1 MTPAQAGTHGKLP
14 ILGLLLLAFLA
25 YSPSLGNG
33 FALDDSLARAANQG
47 APNSPIAELHSP
59 VYYFTSDYWAGFGTK
74 SGLYRPTTI
83 YSLALTHFVF
93 GGPLQVEAFA
103 HHLLNVL
110 LNCWAVYLVWWWMLD
125 LGIAV
130 IGAFVTAALFAVH
143 GIHSEVVA
151 TVIGRGELLAFC
163 FGMAGLQAL
172 RRSGSGRVAV
182 WIPLSSVL
190 FFLAFC
196 SKESALAW
204 AALVPCYLA
213 VCGGLRATW
222 LRAAAAVVPAI
233 ALYLL
238 LRHMAVSGAVE
249 PVKYAAN
256 PLGYVGVSERLVIGV
271 GLWGYGLFL
280 CLAPFS
286 LTCLY
291 GPEMG
296 ATVTFGLVVAVA
308 FPAWLAAALWN
319 PARRPG
325 LFLSAAWFFG
335 FGFITSN
342 LPFAIGTVFGERLY
356 FIPSLGVCM
365 LPALLLPRLTPAG
378 RKVLLGACALWAAS
392 SVVVDVQRSFRW
404 KDNETLLTAESE
416 APSGSALLQITAGKF
431 FHVQEYEQP
440 EWRSLFHKKAWE
452 CVRRAK
458 ELDPE
463 YVDVY
468 ATEAGML
475 ERSGKPGEA
484 IEALRKALALRRL
497 PFSGLEANLRKQLGR
512 LLSARKDTLAAGLEE
527 CRRSLALQP
536 TDLELRVYT
545 IDAGNTALP
554 ADALGKLIDD
564 GLTLHPGNVVLLTQ
578 KADYLFRH
586 PARDEASTREV
597 VEILAKVFR
606 ALPRGK
612 VSEPRFVI
620 GRMQY
625 GDGLVAIRELDAARR
640 VYRTVLEMADA
651 PAPIRAKAR
660 SKLRAL
666 GG

>member
-1 MTPAQAGTHGKLP
+1 MTRAEARTHGKLP

-47 APNSPIAELHSP
+47 APNPPIAELHSP
-59 VYYFTSDYWAGFGTK
+59 IYYFTSDYWAGFGTK
-74 SGLYRPTTI
+74 SGLYRPATI
-83 YSLALTHFVF
+83 YSFALTHFVF

-103 HHLLNVL
+103 HHSLNVL
-110 LNCWAVYLVWWWMLD
+110 LHCWAVYLVWWWMLD

-204 AALVPCYLA
+204 SALVPCYLA
-213 VCGGLRATW
+213 VRRGPRPTW
-222 LRAAAAVVPAI
+222 WRVVAAVVPAL
-233 ALYLL
+233 AVFFL
-238 LRHMAVSGAVE
+238 LRHLALSDAVE

-256 PLGYVGVSERLVIGV
+256 PLHYVDLSERLVTAI
-271 GLWGYGLFL
+271 GLWGYGLYL

-296 ATVTFGLVVAVA
+296 ATVTFGLVVAGA
-308 FPAWLAAALWN
+308 FPVWLAAALWH

-365 LPALLLPRLTPAG
+365 LPALFLPRLGPGGA
-378 RKVLLGACALWAAS
+378 KVLLGVCALWAAR
-392 SVVVDVQRSFRW
+392 SVVVDVQRSLQWR
-404 KDNETLLTAESE
+404 DNETLLTAESE
-416 APSGSALLQITAGKF
+416 APSDSALLQITAGKF

-440 EWRSLFHKKAWE
+440 EWRSFFRKKAWE

-458 ELDPE
+458 ALDPE
-463 YVDVY
+463 YVDVH

-484 IEALRKALALRRL
+484 IEVLRKALALRRL

-512 LLSARKDTLAAGLEE
+512 LLSARPDTLAAGLEE
-527 CRRSLALQP
+527 CRRALALQP
-536 TDLELRVYT
+536 TDLELRVHT

-554 ADALGKLIDD
+554 ADALGRLIDD
-564 GLTLHPGNVVLLTQ
+564 GLALHPRNVVLLTQ

-586 PARDEASTREV
+586 PARDEVSLREV
-597 VEILAKVFR
+597 VEILGKVFR
-606 ALPRGK
+606 ALPRRK
-612 VSEPRFVI
+612 VSEMRFVI

-625 GDGLVAIRELDAARR
+625 GDSLVALRELDAARR
-640 VYRTVLEMADA
+640 VYRMILEMTDV
-651 PAPIRAKAR
+651 PAPIRATAR

-666 GG
+666 GE